1 MPVFS
6 ATDCYVAQLHSMSMN
21 IPTMARGN
29 FRKIKKGQEVKSDI
43 LNATLNVL
51 RCTIQTVKKKK
62 NPPLQST
69 PPRTRPSP
77 TPTTRR
83 NERRRSETQ
92 LPPSPRP
99 RPPVPPQ
106 RRDQRYKE
114 SRSGT
119 PPREVENR
127 QRRKD
132 GRSPSLRGSRQR
144 SSHRMRSRSPAR
156 HRRDSISRSWTV

>member
-1 MPVFS
+1 
-6 ATDCYVAQLHSMSMN
+6 
-21 IPTMARGN
+21 MARGN

-51 RCTIQTVKKKK
+51 RCTIQTARRKKT
-62 NPPLQST
+62 PLLLPT
-69 PPRTRPSP
+69 PPPPPPPPPSP

-83 NERRRSETQ
+83 DERRRSETL
-92 LPPSPRP
+92 LPPSPLP

-106 RRDQRYKE
+106 RRDQRDKE

-119 PPREVENR
+119 PPREVGSR
-127 QRRKD
+127 QRRRD
-132 GRSPSLRGSRQR
+132 DRSPSLRGSRRR

-156 HRRDSISRSWTV
+156 HRRGSISRS

>member
-1 MPVFS
+1 
-6 ATDCYVAQLHSMSMN
+6 
-21 IPTMARGN
+21 MARGN

-51 RCTIQTVKKKK
+51 RCTIQTARRKKSPLLLP
-62 NPPLQST
+62 NPP
-69 PPRTRPSP
+69 PPSP

-83 NERRRSETQ
+83 DERRRSETL
-92 LPPSPRP
+92 LPPSPLS

-106 RRDQRYKE
+106 RRDQRDKE

-119 PPREVENR
+119 SPREVGSR
-127 QRRKD
+127 QRRRD
-132 GRSPSLRGSRQR
+132 GRSPSLSRQR

-156 HRRDSISRSWTV
+156 HRTFPDRERTV

>member
-1 MPVFS
+1 
-6 ATDCYVAQLHSMSMN
+6 MSMK

-29 FRKIKKGQEVKSDI
+29 FRKIKKGQEVKFDI
-43 LNATLNVL
+43 LNATLNLL

-69 PPRTRPSP
+69 PPRTHPSP
-77 TPTTRR
+77 TPITRR

-92 LPPSPRP
+92 LPPSPRA

-119 PPREVENR
+119 PPREVESR
-127 QRRKD
+127 QR
-132 GRSPSLRGSRQR
+132 R

-156 HRRDSISRSWTV
+156 HRRDSISRS

>member
-1 MPVFS
+1 MSHISKSIVMPVLS
-6 ATDCYVAQLHSMSMN
+6 ATDCYVAQLHSMSMK

-69 PPRTRPSP
+69 PPPTRPSP
-77 TPTTRR
+77 TPTTPR

-106 RRDQRYKE
+106 RR
-114 SRSGT
+114 G
-119 PPREVENR
+119 VFH
-127 QRRKD
+127 
-132 GRSPSLRGSRQR
+132 L
-144 SSHRMRSRSPAR
+144 
-156 HRRDSISRSWTV
+156 